1 MTQIFAWE
9 LKGALQLLDEDAQR
23 VYLPVHNGNVESAA
37 LQISPV
43 HGSDKVWPMHCCV
56 WFHGD
61 VFG

>member
-23 VYLPVHNGNVESAA
+23 VYLPAHNGNVESAA

-43 HGSDKVWPMHCCV
+43 HGSDKV
-56 WFHGD
+56 
-61 VFG
+61 